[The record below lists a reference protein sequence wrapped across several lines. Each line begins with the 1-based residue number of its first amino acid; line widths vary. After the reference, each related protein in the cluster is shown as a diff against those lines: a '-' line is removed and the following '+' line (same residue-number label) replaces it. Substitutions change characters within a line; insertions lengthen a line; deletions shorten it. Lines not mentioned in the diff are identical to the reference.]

1 VTRVLVLGGTGM
13 LGHVLWETCQQRM
26 EAYATV
32 RGEELTGAAA
42 AVLDPSWT
50 LTGVRAEDSESVARA
65 LDESRPDVV
74 VNCVGVVKQARE
86 AADPVTSIRVN
97 SLFPHELAAACRE
110 RGTRLIHVSTD
121 CVFSGDAG
129 PYDES
134 DRPDPVDLY
143 GRSKLLGEVSGE
155 GALTLRTSMI
165 GRELEGAN
173 GLLEWFLGAAAG
185 GPVRGFARAAFSGPT
200 APVLARV
207 VADILE
213 RHHDLD
219 GVAHVGAAPI
229 NKYDLL
235 LQLREAFELDV
246 EIESD
251 DDLVVDRSLDS
262 SRFRAATG
270 WEPPSWREMIAE
282 LSEGAARYTD
292 LRERLAHR

>member
-1 VTRVLVLGGTGM
+1 MTRALVLGGTGM

-32 RGEELTGAAA
+32 RDEELTGAAA
-42 AVLDPSWT
+42 AVLDPSCT
-50 LTGVRAEDSESVARA
+50 LTGVRAEESGTVARA
-65 LDESRPDVV
+65 LDSSRADAV

-86 AADPVTSIRVN
+86 GADPVTSIRIN

-110 RGTRLIHVSTD
+110 RGARLIHVSTD
-121 CVFSGDAG
+121 CVFAGDAG

-134 DRPDPVDLY
+134 DRPDPEDLY
-143 GRSKLLGEVSGE
+143 GRSKLLGEVSAE

-165 GRELEGAN
+165 GRELETSN
-173 GLLEWFLGAAAG
+173 GLLEWFLGAAAEG
-185 GPVRGFARAAFSGPT
+185 AVRGFTQAVFSGPT

-207 VADILE
+207 IADILE
-213 RHHDLD
+213 RQTGLE

-235 LQLREAFELDV
+235 LQLRDAFELDV
-246 EIESD
+246 EIEPD

-262 SRFRAATG
+262 SRFRSATG
-270 WEPPSWREMIAE
+270 WEPPSWPEMIAE